1 MVIRPNLA
9 RKKARVLAETSLSPL
24 ADIALATGLS
34 LRMIGKYAENEQWQ
48 RPPSAL
54 SRTQIV
60 ARLWQNA
67 GQNLESI
74 EAQLRD
80 GAPAAALR
88 DLAML
93 TKILR
98 DLAAL
103 DTPDVPPAAATAAQT
118 KAEIIR
124 RLERMQ
130 AMHGV

>member
-1 MVIRPNLA
+1 M
-9 RKKARVLAETSLSPL
+9 PL

-34 LRMIGKYAENEQWQ
+34 LKIIGKYAENENWQ
-48 RPPSAL
+48 RPPSVL
-54 SRTQIV
+54 SRMQIV
-60 ARLWQNA
+60 TRLWQNA

-74 EAQLRD
+74 EAQLTQ

-88 DLAML
+88 DLAVL

-103 DTPDVPPAAATAAQT
+103 DTPEAPPAPATAAQT

-130 AMHGV
+130 AYEPRP